1 MTGKRRDEPG
11 TRSTTMNH
19 QEESTV
25 KKQLACAALAAVVFA
40 SGSGLAFAQAAAAPK
55 PQAPAAAPS
64 QPAVDQA
71 IEQLRKDARADINTL
86 ITASMQFSSEDA
98 AKFWPLY
105 KNYEQVRKS
114 ITDERLTIIKDYAQN
129 YAAMSDAKALEL
141 MQRAFALEEKAAAAK
156 KGFLGE
162 LQKTFPGKFVARF
175 YQVHTRIDILVDAML
190 SGEIPL
196 VR

>member
-11 TRSTTMNH
+11 TRSTIMNH

-55 PQAPAAAPS
+55 PQAPAAPS
-64 QPAVDQA
+64 QAAVDQA

-105 KNYEQVRKS
+105 KNYEQVRKGV
-114 ITDERLTIIKDYAQN
+114 TDERLTIIKDYAQN

-141 MQRAFALEEKAAAAK
+141 MQRALALEEKAAAAK
-156 KGFLGE
+156 RGFLGE

>member
-1 MTGKRRDEPG
+1 
-11 TRSTTMNH
+11 MNH

-55 PQAPAAAPS
+55 PQAPAAAS